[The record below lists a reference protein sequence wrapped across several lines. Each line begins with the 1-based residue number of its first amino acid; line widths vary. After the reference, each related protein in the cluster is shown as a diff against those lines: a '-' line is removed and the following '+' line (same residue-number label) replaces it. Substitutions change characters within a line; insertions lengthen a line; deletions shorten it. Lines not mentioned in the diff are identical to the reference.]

1 MEQLIVIQRCKKLCA
16 FYKTHMFIT
25 FFTTAHNFCLSW
37 AKWIESMTSHPIPLK
52 STLILSLY
60 LSSKWYLSFAF
71 PYRTTVCGSVAGK
84 FTVPNILK
92 YTWALSG
99 PRSAVTSR
107 PAGNVLV
114 SVVLPAEEGRGPRE
128 VADPNFVPSS
138 FETCGSAGLLAWKSA
153 ALADL
158 GSFRNALIKQ
168 KQDYRQRREDISRI
182 EVRLSTVLTHTHSHT
197 HTRTRAHTHT
207 HTHTHTLTL
216 THTHTHIFTPLAH
229 SSMHQPGM

>member
-1 MEQLIVIQRCKKLCA
+1 
-16 FYKTHMFIT
+16 
-25 FFTTAHNFCLSW
+25 
-37 AKWIESMTSHPIPLK
+37 
-52 STLILSLY
+52 
-60 LSSKWYLSFAF
+60 
-71 PYRTTVCGSVAGK
+71 
-84 FTVPNILK
+84 
-92 YTWALSG
+92 
-99 PRSAVTSR
+99 
-107 PAGNVLV
+107 V

-197 HTRTRAHTHT
+197 HTHAHAQTHTHTHSHSHTHT
-207 HTHTHTLTL
+207 HTHIHSASSLFHASTWNVVVRVCVCLSVFL
-216 THTHTHIFTPLAH
+216 FTCQSPDGRKD
-229 SSMHQPGM
+229 SQSVK